1 MALDAYGP
9 DSAAGRGKAD
19 AQSPPDAVNDLK
31 ETLRAQ
37 LFDKPVKLHA
47 LATRA
52 ADQRRREEITAK
64 IHAAQEVVTS
74 LEQGDIGPKLAARHL
89 RKHLEEAKRLL
100 GGGQR

>member
-19 AQSPPDAVNDLK
+19 AQEARPLLT
-31 ETLRAQ
+31 E
-37 LFDKPVKLHA
+37 KPVKLHA

-52 ADQRRREEITAK
+52 ADQRRRDEIHAK

-74 LEQGDIGPKLAARHL
+74 LEQGYMGPGLAARHL